1 VSSAIAR
8 ASFTGPSNEP
18 WFYHTV
24 IVKDEKGYDQYTNGM
39 PIAEWKKQWGDLA
52 EEIDFDSKDD
62 EFLEFVRAARR
73 RIGAFTWYGTLP
85 EAFALVM
92 GYFNGHNK
100 AMLRDFQD
108 WVGRRCGRPELAFVV
123 HALNEALPERNDAS
137 ATRNGGPRRRS
148 GWPRKRERD
157 AGTDPGGDRTRRES
171 PGGLRPST
179 T

>member
-1 VSSAIAR
+1 
-8 ASFTGPSNEP
+8 
-18 WFYHTV
+18 
-24 IVKDEKGYDQYTNGM
+24 M
-39 PIAEWKKQWGDLA
+39 
-52 EEIDFDSKDD
+52 DSKDD

-123 HALNEALPERNDAS
+123 HALNEALPERNDS
-137 ATRNGGPRRRS
+137 S
-148 GWPRKRERD
+148 GLTLTKEEHSKAVDRLFAYLEAYL
-157 AGTDPGGDRTRRES
+157 AGFS
-171 PGGLRPST
+171 PDHPL
-179 T
+179 